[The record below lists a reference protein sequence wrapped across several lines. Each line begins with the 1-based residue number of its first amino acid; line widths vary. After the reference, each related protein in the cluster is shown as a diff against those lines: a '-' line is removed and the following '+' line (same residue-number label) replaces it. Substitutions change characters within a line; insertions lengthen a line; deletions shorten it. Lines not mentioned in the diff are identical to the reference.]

1 MERHHLYL
9 MHTVSTKNLRRCFAM
24 EADDVSFKLNSTD
37 DDVSVTSS
45 FYFLFKPNTDK
56 FSPPR
61 VLEMVLIA
69 GEAEPTPSASL
80 KKKIIELFRRNIKKD
95 FHDLLNYF
103 AWKRNPNEIGQQDW
117 NIWNGENSSEQEG
130 TLFLKETFKWNK
142 IKWEPSIYFEGTGLV
157 GLHNGGDD
165 GGSDLDNTNTNAKT
179 EFRIQG
185 TKYEQR
191 DGLVVCKMGVM
202 RGCSGF

>member
-1 MERHHLYL
+1 MYL
-9 MHTVSTKNLRRCFAM
+9 MHTVSTKNLHLRCFAM
-24 EADDVSFKLNSTD
+24 ESAADDVSFELNSTD

-45 FYFLFKPNTDK
+45 FYFLFKPKNNDK

-103 AWKRNPNEIGQQDW
+103 A
-117 NIWNGENSSEQEG
+117 
-130 TLFLKETFKWNK
+130 
-142 IKWEPSIYFEGTGLV
+142 
-157 GLHNGGDD
+157 
-165 GGSDLDNTNTNAKT
+165 
-179 EFRIQG
+179 
-185 TKYEQR
+185 
-191 DGLVVCKMGVM
+191 
-202 RGCSGF
+202 